1 MRLSTLVLC
10 LAALLLGSGAARAAH
25 GDTIGSA
32 ALVVNLVTAKLDED
46 QRRLTIGDDVHQ
58 QELIEVDDDGRS
70 ELVLRDKTKLALG
83 PGSRLLLDKFVY
95 DPDISGGAIVLDLVR
110 GTFRFITGIAAK
122 PAYVIRTPT
131 ASITVRGT
139 KFDVYVRAKMA
150 WLLLIEGA
158 IEVCTEN
165 GKCRVHDE
173 PGKLIRIGSDEIDKP
188 VKWASLSD
196 KEDVPFDSAFPFV
209 ATAPDFDPD
218 PIFSRDD
225 IVLGTFD
232 KPNQDDDDEAKPD
245 DDDDGQK
252 ADDGKRHKKAKA
264 HKRRSRKATHRR
276 RRKKDQANIN
286 KIIKGLS
293 IGITIGGG
301 KKHHGHH
308 GGGGGG
314 GGGGGKY
321 NR

>member
-1 MRLSTLVLC
+1 MRFLKLALC
-10 LAALLLGSGAARAAH
+10 VPALLLGSAQAYAAP

-32 ALVVNLVTAKLDED
+32 VLVVNLVTAKLEND
-46 QRRLTIGDDVHQ
+46 QRRLTIGDDVRQ
-58 QELIEVDDDGRS
+58 QELIEVDDDSRG

-95 DPDISGGAIVLDLVR
+95 NPDISGGAIVLDLVR

-139 KFDVYVRAKMA
+139 MFDVYVQASGMA

-165 GKCRVHDE
+165 GKCLLHDE
-173 PGKLIRIGSDEIDKP
+173 PGKLIRIGAEKVDKP

-232 KPNQDDDDEAKPD
+232 KPDQDDDDEAKPD

-264 HKRRSRKATHRR
+264 HKRRSRKARHRH
-276 RRKKDQANIN
+276 RRKKNQANIN
-286 KIIKGLS
+286 KIIKGIGIGIS
-293 IGITIGGG
+293 IGGGFGGG
-301 KKHHGHH
+301 KKHHH

-314 GGGGGKY
+314 GK
-321 NR
+321 RTK